1 VLQLLIEVL
10 VAPDEGRLPLLLF
23 VLGDEG
29 GHLVG
34 LFGRERL
41 VVELVLDRRGIEL
54 FLLGSAKRTKG
65 LLLGSAKRTM
75 GLLLGLN
82 EGAILELL
90 LSLERSDLRGL
101 LVLRVLNGE
110 LAVFLEVAQRGL
122 LFVLQGASG
131 RDFGESTGSHPAKG
145 RLGCVLGRARGAG
158 RNGVEVVVEKGR
170 GL

>member
-23 VLGDEG
+23 VLGDDG
-29 GHLVG
+29 GHLGG

-41 VVELVLDRRGIEL
+41 VVERVADRHGLELV
-54 FLLGSAKRTKG
+54 F
-65 LLLGSAKRTM
+65 LGSAKRTM

-101 LVLRVLNGE
+101 LVLRLLNGE
-110 LAVFLEVAQRGL
+110 LAVFLEVAQPGL

-131 RDFGESTGSHPAKG
+131 RDSGDGHGSHPAKG
-145 RLGCVLGRARGAG
+145 RLGCVFGRARGAG
-158 RNGVEVVVEKGR
+158 RNGVEVVAENGR
-170 GL
+170 AL